1 MFEPVKV
8 GLGEFL
14 QGFYAELVPT
24 TKDMH
29 EFVDRGFPYC
39 FAWAPSRM
47 IDQVSEMLE
56 AWQKNDTDQATTKP
70 HKLPVIIV
78 ATSKDYTP
86 VMHDFGVQIS
96 DPIDIQFPEDPKGRY
111 FQMKM
116 IAGDIRAQLVIIASD
131 EPTAK
136 SIAAQ
141 LSLYLD
147 SPSRR
152 AFHGLYPFAG
162 IQHAYP
168 VQIEAPDNPASS
180 IDIGSKNMT
189 CLAVDMTLKATVPIF
204 MAPKVGEANDG
215 KGIPGSIDPAGYPL
229 VQEFSAN
236 TVGLAKVTP

>member
-24 TKDMH
+24 TKDMN
-29 EFVDRGFPYC
+29 EFVTRGFPYC

-47 IDQVSEMLE
+47 IDQVNEMLE
-56 AWQKNDTDQATTKP
+56 AWQKNDTDQSTTKP
-70 HKLPVIIV
+70 HRLPVIIV
-78 ATSKDYTP
+78 AISKDYTP
-86 VMHDFGVQIS
+86 VMHDFGTQIS
-96 DPIDIQFPEDPKGRY
+96 DPIDVQFPEDPKSRY

-116 IAGDIRAQLVIIASD
+116 IAGDIRAQVVIIAGD

-141 LSLYLD
+141 FSLYMD

>member
-1 MFEPVKV
+1 MFEPVKE

-24 TKDMH
+24 TKDMN
-29 EFVDRGFPYC
+29 EFVTRGFPYC

-56 AWQKNDTDQATTKP
+56 AWQKNDTDQSTTKP
-70 HKLPVIIV
+70 HRLPVIIV

-86 VMHDFGVQIS
+86 VMHDFGTQIS
-96 DPIDIQFPEDPKGRY
+96 DPIDVQFPEDPKSRY

-116 IAGDIRAQLVIIASD
+116 IAGDIRAQVVIIAGD

-141 LSLYLD
+141 FSLYMD

>member
-1 MFEPVKV
+1 MFEPVKE

-29 EFVDRGFPYC
+29 EFVARGFPYC
-39 FAWAPSRM
+39 FAWAPTRM

-56 AWQKNDTDQATTKP
+56 AWQKNDTDQSTTKP
-70 HKLPVIIV
+70 HRLPVIIV

-86 VMHDFGVQIS
+86 VMHDFGTQIS
-96 DPIDIQFPEDPKGRY
+96 DPIDVQFPEDPKGRY
-111 FQMKM
+111 FRMKM
-116 IAGDIRAQLVIIASD
+116 IAGDIRAQVVIIAGD

-141 LSLYLD
+141 FSLYLD

-152 AFHGLYPFAG
+152 AFHGMYPFAG

-168 VQIEAPDNPASS
+168 VQIEAPGNPASN

-215 KGIPGSIDPAGYPL
+215 KGIPGTIDPAGYPL

-236 TVGLAKVTP
+236 SVGLAKVTP

>member
-24 TKDMH
+24 TRDMN
-29 EFVDRGFPYC
+29 EFVARGFPYC
-39 FAWAPSRM
+39 FAWAPTRM
-47 IDQVSEMLE
+47 IDQVNEMLE
-56 AWQKNDTDQATTKP
+56 AWQKNDTDQFTTKP

-86 VMHDFGVQIS
+86 VMHDFGTQIS
-96 DPIDIQFPEDPKGRY
+96 DPIDVQFPEDPKGRY

-116 IAGDIRAQLVIIASD
+116 IAGDIRAQVVIIASD

-189 CLAVDMTLKATVPIF
+189 CLAVDMTLKASVPMFI
-204 MAPKVGEANDG
+204 APKAGEPNDG
-215 KGIPGSIDPAGYPL
+215 KGVPGTDDPAGYPL

>member
-86 VMHDFGVQIS
+86 VMHDFGTQIS
-96 DPIDIQFPEDPKGRY
+96 DPIDVQFPEDPKGRY
-111 FQMKM
+111 FRMKM
-116 IAGDIRAQLVIIASD
+116 IAGDIRAQVVIIAGD

-141 LSLYLD
+141 FSLYLD

-152 AFHGLYPFAG
+152 AFHGMYPFAG

-168 VQIEAPDNPASS
+168 VQIEAPDNPASN

-215 KGIPGSIDPAGYPL
+215 KGIPGTIDPAGYPL

-236 TVGLAKVTP
+236 SVGLAKVTP

>member
-1 MFEPVKV
+1 MFEPVKE

-24 TKDMH
+24 TKDMN
-29 EFVDRGFPYC
+29 EFVTRGFPYC

-47 IDQVSEMLE
+47 IDQVNEMLE
-56 AWQKNDTDQATTKP
+56 AWQKNDTDQSTTKP
-70 HKLPVIIV
+70 HRLPVIIV
-78 ATSKDYTP
+78 AISKDYTP
-86 VMHDFGVQIS
+86 VMHDFGTQIS
-96 DPIDIQFPEDPKGRY
+96 DPIDVQFPEDPKSRY

-116 IAGDIRAQLVIIASD
+116 IAGDIRAQVVIIAGD

-141 LSLYLD
+141 FSLYMD

-189 CLAVDMTLKATVPIF
+189 CLAVDMTLKASVPMFI
-204 MAPKVGEANDG
+204 APKAGEPNDG
-215 KGIPGSIDPAGYPL
+215 KGVPGTDDPAGYPL